1 MHPKHEILIAI
12 AHEKTIEAKL
22 TGDIETQ
29 WFVIKNPLEYIDDPM
44 FELRVVQDTFTLNG
58 VTFPITRIALDRP
71 PKSYWIPR
79 LEAPSNLSLIKWND
93 NISKIHYTNGII
105 NATEDGASLQARALL
120 TITREVR

>member
-22 TGDIETQ
+22 RGNIETQ
-29 WFVIKNPLEYIDDPM
+29 WFVIENPLEYIDDPM

-58 VTFPITRIALDRP
+58 VTFPITRIDLGRP

-79 LEAPSNLSLIKWND
+79 LEAPSNPSLVKWND
-93 NISKIHYTNGII
+93 NISKVHYTNGII

-120 TITREVR
+120 TITREAR